1 MNCSAAIQLCSRRC
15 RRSRMKQQSSTTIYH
30 TATSHTGS
38 HSLVWQRQNQKAFV
52 LLLHLHDLD
61 HMWKSLTS
69 SSVFWQMNVFELKA
83 RVVNKQVFSTVFVM
97 VYLSL
102 LSYVINC
109 DIFMT
114 RILTEFVFVILFRLK
129 CKSGPKWFTCDL
141 FPKVNVWKY
150 PMLNQVKS
158 FYTYI

>member
-1 MNCSAAIQLCSRRC
+1 
-15 RRSRMKQQSSTTIYH
+15 
-30 TATSHTGS
+30 
-38 HSLVWQRQNQKAFV
+38 
-52 LLLHLHDLD
+52 
-61 HMWKSLTS
+61 
-69 SSVFWQMNVFELKA
+69 MNVFELKA

-141 FPKVNVWKY
+141 FPKVNV
-150 PMLNQVKS
+150 
-158 FYTYI
+158 